1 MAEFLAVPHHQLV
14 LGLIT
19 VALLQAGAWAHGA
32 ARARAA
38 KATLSAAVS
47 DALMPLETRL
57 EAIEHRLASDLAQAR
72 MESAESAGALRV
84 ELQQSLTTLGESQR
98 AQLDTFAERLRV
110 FEAQVAEAQNRQR
123 ELLDAR
129 LGELRDV
136 FVRSGREQREE
147 MRTSLE
153 NFATQQ
159 RASTEAAGAVQ
170 KERLA
175 SFEQR
180 LTQLTATLTTQLE
193 ALREENGKRLEDMRK
208 TVDEKLQSTL
218 EKRLGESFRLV
229 SERLESVHKG
239 LGEMQELATGVGDL
253 RRVLTNV
260 KTRGTWGEVQLGRLL
275 EDVLTNDQYG
285 SNVAVKPGSS
295 ERVEFAIR
303 LPGRDAEDA
312 PVWLP
317 IDAKFP
323 REDYERLLAASEA
336 GNPDEVETAVKAL
349 EQRVLGEARE
359 IASKYLAPPHT
370 TDFGILYL
378 PTEGLY
384 AEIARREGLTDRIQ
398 REHRVVVAGPN
409 TFSALLNS
417 LQMGFRTLAI
427 QQRSGEVWQVLG
439 AVKTE
444 FGKFGEALDKVKNRL
459 RLAEKDIGGLE
470 TRTRVMTRRLKGVE
484 AIPTETS
491 ARILD
496 FLDTEGDLDNTSDAP
511 PNGGGNAD
519 GDADADGD
527 ANGDADSEGAPGDT
541 DS

>member
-1 MAEFLAVPHHQLV
+1 MAEFLAVPHHQLL
-14 LGLIT
+14 LGLA
-19 VALLQAGAWAHGA
+19 VLALLQVGAWVHGVR
-32 ARARAA
+32 RARAA
-38 KATLSAAVS
+38 ETTLAIAVTE
-47 DALMPLETRL
+47 ALKPLDGRL
-57 EAIEHRLASDLAQAR
+57 DAIERRLADDLAQAR
-72 MESAESAGALRV
+72 RESAEHAGALRQEV
-84 ELQQSLTTLGESQR
+84 QQSLSTLGEGQR
-98 AQLDTFAERLRV
+98 AQLETFAERLRA
-110 FEAQVAEAQNRQR
+110 FEAQVSEAQNRQR
-123 ELLDAR
+123 ELLDTR

-159 RASTEAAGAVQ
+159 RTSTQAAGEAQ

-193 ALREENGKRLEDMRK
+193 ALREENGKRLEEMRK

-275 EDVLTNDQYG
+275 EDLLTNEQYG

-303 LPGRDAEDA
+303 LPGRDAGDD

-336 GNPDEVETAVKAL
+336 GNPDEVDAAVKAL

-459 RLAEKDIGGLE
+459 RLAEKDIGAVE
-470 TRTRVMTRRLKGVE
+470 TRTRVMTRRLKEVE
-484 AIPTETS
+484 AIPTDAST
-491 ARILD
+491 RILD
-496 FLDTEGDLDNTSDAP
+496 FLDSD
-511 PNGGGNAD
+511 AD
-519 GDADADGD
+519 GDAD
-527 ANGDADSEGAPGDT
+527 GDADDAPEGAED
-541 DS
+541 

>member
-1 MAEFLAVPHHQLV
+1 MAEFLAVPHHQLL
-14 LGLIT
+14 LGLA
-19 VALLQAGAWAHGA
+19 VLALLQVGAWMHGVR
-32 ARARAA
+32 RARTAET
-38 KATLSAAVS
+38 TLAFTVTE
-47 DALMPLETRL
+47 ALKPLDGRL
-57 EAIEHRLASDLAQAR
+57 DAIERRLADDLAQAR
-72 MESAESAGALRV
+72 QESAEQAGALRQEV
-84 ELQQSLTTLGESQR
+84 QQSLSTLGEGQR
-98 AQLDTFAERLRV
+98 AQLETFAERLRA
-110 FEAQVAEAQNRQR
+110 FEAQVGEAQNRQR

-129 LGELRDV
+129 LSELRDV

-159 RASTEAAGAVQ
+159 RTSTEAAGEAQ
-170 KERLA
+170 KERLT

-239 LGEMQELATGVGDL
+239 LGEMQELAAGVGDL

-275 EDVLTNDQYG
+275 EDVLTNEQYG

-336 GNPDEVETAVKAL
+336 GNPDEVEAAVKAL

-470 TRTRVMTRRLKGVE
+470 TRTRVMTRRLKDVE
-484 AIPTETS
+484 AIPSEAS
-491 ARILD
+491 SRILD
-496 FLDTEGDLDNTSDAP
+496 FLG
-511 PNGGGNAD
+511 AD
-519 GDADADGD
+519 GEVDTNDGADPEDTPR
-527 ANGDADSEGAPGDT
+527 DSDV
-541 DS
+541 